1 MDPLTTDQST
11 PVLHT
16 AVIMDTL
23 SLEGTQ
29 GSVVMVGSGT
39 DQLPCVNVSESIH
52 ALLVWSMISMYHF
65 KRNVNLISLTIMDL
79 FCSVCLSLPPLTNGM
94 ISYSDQTQ
102 GEGTVAT
109 YSCNHGHNLDGDATR
124 TCESNGV
131 WTGSESTCQ
140 REHYYPKMNNS

>member
-1 MDPLTTDQST
+1 MKK
-11 PVLHT
+11 
-16 AVIMDTL
+16 
-23 SLEGTQ
+23 
-29 GSVVMVGSGT
+29 
-39 DQLPCVNVSESIH
+39 CVQ
-52 ALLVWSMISMYHF
+52 
-65 KRNVNLISLTIMDL
+65 NLISLTIMDL

-131 WTGSESTCQ
+131 WTGSESTCH